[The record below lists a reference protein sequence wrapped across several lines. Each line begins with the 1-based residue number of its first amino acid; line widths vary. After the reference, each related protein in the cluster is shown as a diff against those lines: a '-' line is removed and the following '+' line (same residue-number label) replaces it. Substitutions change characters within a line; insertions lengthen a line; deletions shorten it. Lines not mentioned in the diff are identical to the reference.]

1 MFLAPIV
8 RPSKIIFISS
18 PTQDVDLYSVADS
31 PTYPAN
37 ILCFINANVTS
48 SNAYVTA
55 AFRTGTSWTPG
66 TWIYVENNA
75 TIQASRGY
83 TGYTGAPGTD
93 GADASVGTDGD
104 GGVGGT
110 GAAHSNAGGA
120 GSTLFVHE
128 NTGTNTTW
136 AAK

>member
-1 MFLAPIV
+1 MFLTPIV

-18 PTQDVDLYSVADS
+18 PTQDVDLYSTADS

-75 TIQASRGY
+75 TIQAAQGY
-83 TGYTGAPGTD
+83 TGYTGATGAD
-93 GADASVGTDGD
+93 GADA
-104 GGVGGT
+104 
-110 GAAHSNAGGA
+110 
-120 GSTLFVHE
+120 
-128 NTGTNTTW
+128 
-136 AAK
+136 